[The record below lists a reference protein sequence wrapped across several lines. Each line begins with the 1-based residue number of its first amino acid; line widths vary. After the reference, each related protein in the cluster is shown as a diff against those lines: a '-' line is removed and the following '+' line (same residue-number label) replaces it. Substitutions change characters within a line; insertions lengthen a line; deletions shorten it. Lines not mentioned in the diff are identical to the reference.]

1 MNQRTINTIK
11 GKVKSVKLL
20 YSVQEETGKM
30 SVFSEY
36 FSVLSLVGFY
46 RCFWLCISIG
56 DNNHSG
62 VRKLTYPAKAGLP
75 ELNTS
80 ACFPQLT
87 LSHLI
92 TPSS

>member
-36 FSVLSLVGFY
+36 FSVLSLVGFIDV
-46 RCFWLCISIG
+46 FG
-56 DNNHSG
+56 F
-62 VRKLTYPAKAGLP
+62 V
-75 ELNTS
+75 
-80 ACFPQLT
+80 FQLETTIT
-87 LSHLI
+87 LVSE
-92 TPSS
+92 S